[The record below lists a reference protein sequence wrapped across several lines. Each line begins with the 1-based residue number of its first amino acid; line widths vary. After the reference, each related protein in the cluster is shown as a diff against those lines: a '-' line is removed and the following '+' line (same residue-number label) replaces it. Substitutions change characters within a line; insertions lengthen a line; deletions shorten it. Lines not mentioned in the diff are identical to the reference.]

1 MVRKE
6 FLCETPEKTA
16 ALGFAL
22 GNLIDK
28 GSVVLLSGGL
38 GAGKTLFA
46 KGIAKALGIDENE
59 VSSPSFSLVN
69 RYSGSKIENTEIYH
83 IDLWRLGPDSDFD
96 LEIGLSEILDMENAI
111 VLIEWSEHLGNYELG
126 GKVFRVIIKGEG
138 EEPRII
144 QIIAAE
150 REFFAKMGAGE
161 TRCG

>member
-1 MVRKE
+1 MRKE

-22 GNLIDK
+22 GNLIVK